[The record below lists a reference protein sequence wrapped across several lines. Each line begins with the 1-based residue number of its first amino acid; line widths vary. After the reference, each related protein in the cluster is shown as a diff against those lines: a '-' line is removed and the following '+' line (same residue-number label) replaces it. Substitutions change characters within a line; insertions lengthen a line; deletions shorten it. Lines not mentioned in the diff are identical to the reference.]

1 MKKHTGLIIGIATGL
16 LLTVCFG
23 DAKAEHRRRNN
34 GTFAGTSLGT
44 RIDLND
50 DGVPASWSTA
60 VLTGTLGKS
69 TGQGVVESVPTG
81 PTSECPGG
89 VSIVDAQNG
98 IGFGANTRTFPN
110 GDQIYTQ
117 LLTRTQ
123 CGLGGGRFTSS
134 DSWTIV
140 GGTGKFEGASGTVD
154 IQATSFCQVIDPN
167 ANPVQC
173 FGSFSG
179 EFEGTVILP

>member
-1 MKKHTGLIIGIATGL
+1 MKQRKGLIIGIAAGL
-16 LLTVCFG
+16 LFTVCFG
-23 DAKAEHRRRNN
+23 DAKAEHSRPNN
-34 GTFAGTSLGT
+34 GKFAGTSLGT

-60 VLTGTLGKS
+60 ELTGTLGKS
-69 TGQGVVESVPTG
+69 TGQAVVESVPTG

-89 VSIVDAQNG
+89 VSIVDASNG

-110 GDQIYTQ
+110 GDQLYTQ

-123 CGLGGGRFTSS
+123 CGLGGGKFTTS
-134 DSWTIV
+134 DTWTVV
-140 GGTGKFEGASGTVD
+140 GGAGKFEGASGTVD
-154 IQATSFCQVIDPN
+154 IQATSFCQAIDLN